1 MSEHHNKFDKDLS
14 EPLNPSQR
22 GKYQLTPKELSEWM
36 LCTNCYPK
44 EKVYHVPTDKL
55 THEERIARSI
65 EIKEAAAQAPEALL

>member
-1 MSEHHNKFDKDLS
+1 
-14 EPLNPSQR
+14 
-22 GKYQLTPKELSEWM
+22 M